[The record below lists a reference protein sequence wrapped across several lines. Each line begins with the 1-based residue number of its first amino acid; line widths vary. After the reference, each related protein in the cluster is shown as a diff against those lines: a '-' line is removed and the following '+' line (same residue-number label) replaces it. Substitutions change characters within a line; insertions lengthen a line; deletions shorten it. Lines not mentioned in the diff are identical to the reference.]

1 MCVQIQSNACS
12 DCAQHLKQFRQTK
25 NFELELKPIFYGL
38 GLRLYWTT
46 RRGIQSDRLRCSCL
60 YFETSQAAHAML
72 RTDWNASSHL
82 QWTKQTLDC
91 AHFVLGKICRI
102 QCDQAFETL
111 GFASLQIYYWSRM
124 KLATFPWERK
134 MQENSFKFSDPT
146 PAVTMPNWKFGF
158 QRGVTL
164 QYRPHCGR
172 GALDERKL
180 RGASQRC
187 IPHNPN
193 LIL

>member
-1 MCVQIQSNACS
+1 MFLPLFRNLPCCSRNVTHRLKPVVSSSVNKANFRLRTFCVSGKICQIQS
-12 DCAQHLKQFRQTK
+12 
-25 NFELELKPIFYGL
+25 
-38 GLRLYWTT
+38 
-46 RRGIQSDRLRCSCL
+46 
-60 YFETSQAAHAML
+60 
-72 RTDWNASSHL
+72 
-82 QWTKQTLDC
+82 
-91 AHFVLGKICRI
+91 
-102 QCDQAFETL
+102 DQAFETL
-111 GFASLQIYYWSRM
+111 GFASLRIYYWSRM
-124 KLATFPWERK
+124 KLAIFPWERK